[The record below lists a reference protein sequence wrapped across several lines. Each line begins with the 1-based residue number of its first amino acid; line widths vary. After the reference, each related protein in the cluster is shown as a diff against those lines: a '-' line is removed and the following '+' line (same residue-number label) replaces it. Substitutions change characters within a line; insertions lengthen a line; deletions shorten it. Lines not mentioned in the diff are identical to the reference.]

1 MKYIVIFI
9 FALSL
14 QFSFGQTKSLNAYEY
29 VIVPMKFDFQS
40 ESNQYSLNILAR
52 VLFQEEGF
60 KVYMDKEERPLEY
73 RGNTCEPL
81 FLEVEDTSGFLRI
94 STIVRL
100 KDCYDNVL
108 FESEEGVSKIKDFK
122 EGYQQALRMAFS
134 SLTESRNSVATQN
147 VPKGSSSSEEAY
159 PDKKIYKFGGE
170 TYWLIES
177 GTKGY
182 RILFNGG
189 KVNYAELQ
197 SADKGSYIFN
207 SKSINGAAYFD
218 VEGNINIE
226 YMDEDLGEIQN
237 ITFRKAN

>member
-1 MKYIVIFI
+1 M
-9 FALSL
+9 
-14 QFSFGQTKSLNAYEY
+14 QFE
-29 VIVPMKFDFQS
+29 FQN
-40 ESNQYSLNILAR
+40 EPNQYQINILSR
-52 VLFQEEGF
+52 VLLQEEGF
-60 KVYMDKEERPLEY
+60 EVYMDKEDRPLDY
-73 RGNTCEPL
+73 RGNTCKPL

-122 EGYQQALRMAFS
+122 EGYKQALRRAFS
-134 SLTESRNSVATQN
+134 SLADVNYRYDPDLIKTESRNSVANQKVTEE
-147 VPKGSSSSEEAY
+147 SSNSGEAY

-177 GTKGY
+177 GNKGY
-182 RILFNGG
+182 RILSKEG

-197 SADKGSYIFN
+197 NADKGTYIFN
-207 SKSINGAAYFD
+207 SETINGAAFFD
-218 VEGNINIE
+218 AEGNINIE

-237 ITFRKAN
+237 ISFRKAN